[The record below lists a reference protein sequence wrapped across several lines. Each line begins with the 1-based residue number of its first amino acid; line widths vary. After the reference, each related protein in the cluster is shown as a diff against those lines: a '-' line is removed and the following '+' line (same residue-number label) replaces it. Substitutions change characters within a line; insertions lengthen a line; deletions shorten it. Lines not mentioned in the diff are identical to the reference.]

1 MLSTTDLIKESI
13 KSTPL
18 LPDTAE
24 LAQYSPRKE
33 EIKRDAD
40 SITITSAY
48 SFNSGEVIDADV
60 VENYSGGTL
69 ALGYDINL
77 YPAGISITHGFVREM
92 KIEKY
97 NLDEFIGILSNKE
110 ADNLK
115 KGIKSFRKQF
125 NDDIGERNKL
135 LFGE

>member
-1 MLSTTDLIKESI
+1 MSSTTESI
-13 KSTPL
+13 KSMSL

-24 LAQYSPRKE
+24 LARHSPRKE

-40 SITITSAY
+40 SVTITSAY
-48 SFNSGEVIDADV
+48 SFNSGEVIDTDA
-60 VENYSGGTL
+60 VENYSSGAL
-69 ALGYDINL
+69 AFGYGINL
-77 YPAGISITHGFVREM
+77 YPVGISITHGFVREM
-92 KIEKY
+92 KVEKY
-97 NLDEFIGILSNKE
+97 NLDEFIGILSDEE
-110 ADNLK
+110 AANLK